1 MGKNFLNE
9 DGTLFKRTGKT
20 KTFTT
25 PLKRKEIPIDYYTDE
40 ELHAAKGGVHVYDL
54 EIYPNYFLAAFKNYQ
69 TGKVVTFEL
78 FPGRTVFN
86 HAKLLFCLHNFCTVG
101 FNSRKFDDPLIWL
114 AMTGATPDMLHD
126 ACLSIIEGNAMPRD
140 IEYQYNFKM
149 SKINTIDLI
158 EVAPL
163 SASLKTYAGRLHAPR
178 LQDLPYD
185 PGRNL
190 TSEQA
195 EEVKLYCINDLD
207 LTALLLNKLSP
218 QLELRL
224 AMGKT
229 YGLDLRSKSDAQIA
243 ETVICSE
250 VAKINGA
257 WPKRPKIMPG
267 TSFKYKVPD
276 FVKYQTPVLQEMLEI
291 VRNADFIIQANGKVE
306 KPPSFKSIEVLRIG
320 SSVYKMGIGGL
331 HSSESMV
338 CYKEDENNL
347 IKDVDATS
355 FYPAAIRGQELYP
368 KHIGCDFLNVYG
380 LVVDQRIAAKKL
392 VSQLKKDKIEG
403 IELINATTEMNSKKT
418 VILSSF
424 GKFGSKWSSLYAP
437 DLMIQVTLSGQLAIL
452 MVIEAI
458 ELAGIP
464 VVSGNTD
471 GIVILCP
478 RNRYEDLQQIIKWW
492 EDVANFQTEET
503 SYKSIYISSVSN
515 YIALKTNDEF
525 KLKGFYG
532 NPGLQKNPTSTIC
545 SEALT
550 ELIKNN
556 IPIEHTVRNCT
567 DITKFVTVRN
577 VRGGAEKNRVYLGKV
592 VRWYYAEKEKGCINY
607 INSGNKVPKSDGAK
621 PLMDLPETFP
631 TDINY
636 DRYIEDTV
644 DMLYDIAYLK
654 KPTQLKFF

>member
-40 ELHAAKGGVHVYDL
+40 ELYAAKGGVHVYDL
-54 EIYPNYFLAAFKNYQ
+54 EVYPNYFLAAFKNYQ
-69 TGKVVTFEL
+69 TGKVITFEL
-78 FPGRTVFN
+78 FPSREVFN
-86 HAKLLFCLHNFCTVG
+86 HAKLLWVLHNFCTVG

-185 PGRNL
+185 PGMNL

-207 LTALLLNKLSP
+207 LTALLLKDLEP
-218 QLELRL
+218 QLSLRVS
-224 AMGKT
+224 MSSQ
-229 YGLDLRSKSDAQIA
+229 YGQDLRSKSDAQIA
-243 ETVICSE
+243 EAVICSE
-250 VAKINGA
+250 VAKLKGN

-267 TSFKYKVPD
+267 TSFKYQVPD
-276 FVKYQTPVLQEMLEI
+276 FVKYQTPVCQQMLEV
-291 VRNADFIIQANGKVE
+291 VRSANFVIKQNGQVQMPAELDKFMV
-306 KPPSFKSIEVLRIG
+306 KIG
-320 SSVYKMGIGGL
+320 SSTYRMGIGGL
-331 HSSESMV
+331 HSTEEKI
-338 CYKEDENNL
+338 CHKAKENEYL
-347 IKDVDATS
+347 IDRDVAS
-355 FYPAAIRGQELYP
+355 YYPRIILNQGLSP
-368 KHIGCDFLNVYG
+368 KHMGDDFLEVYDSIVARRLEAKANG
-380 LVVDQRIAAKKL
+380 NKVIAN
-392 VSQLKKDKIEG
+392 SLKI
-403 IELINATTEMNSKKT
+403 T
-418 VILSSF
+418 VNGSF
-424 GKFGSKWSSLYAP
+424 GKLGSKYSNLYAP
-437 DLMIQVTLSGQLAIL
+437 DLMFQVTVSGQLCLL
-452 MVIEAI
+452 MLIEMI
-458 ELAGIP
+458 ELSGIS

-471 GIVILCP
+471 GIVIRCP
-478 RNRYEDLQQIIKWW
+478 HNRYEELNGIIKSW
-492 EDVANFQTEET
+492 ESITGFETEET
-503 SYKSIYISSVSN
+503 RYTSVYSRDVNN
-515 YIALKTNDEF
+515 YIAVKEGGKC
-525 KLKGFYG
+525 KLKGAYSP
-532 NPGLQKNPTSTIC
+532 PGLQKNPTSTIC
-545 SEALT
+545 VDALIA
-550 ELIKNN
+550 LITVGT
-556 IPIEHTVRNCT
+556 PIEQTIRNCT

-592 VRWYYAEKEKGCINY
+592 VRWIYADKEKGCINY

-621 PLMDLPETFP
+621 PLMDLPDTFP

-644 DMLYDIAYLK
+644 DMLYDVAYLK